1 MRWNWNLSILFHIGE
16 FYEGFLGSTLICSEY
31 LLFRDKG
38 SSFSLPYPLIHI
50 YYTLILSTLN
60 LVEVFEFLI
69 VSHVFSHLS
78 DLNTHLTSFKPLWT
92 FSASSLGLKQALTF
106 LDVVVTVLCCY
117 DVWDRFLRV
126 INTFSSVQFSSVQ
139 SLSRVRLF
147 ANPWIAAR
155 QASLSITN
163 SWSSLRFTPIESV
176 MSSSHLIL
184 CRPLLLLPPIN
195 S

>member
-147 ANPWIAAR
+147 AAQESPPTQQFKN
-155 QASLSITN
+155 SN
-163 SWSSLRFTPIESV
+163 SWVLSFLYSPTLTSIHDLWKNHSLD
-176 MSSSHLIL
+176 
-184 CRPLLLLPPIN
+184 
-195 S
+195 